1 MRAYRFVIALVV
13 VTGLVF
19 LTAWVMGWPAERAI
33 YLAPVIVIGFA
44 AAAGLVILWGKVAI
58 QQLRE
63 TRRPR
68 LVLALWIAGIGLIV
82 LLSVLGVELPREG
95 ELLRACW
102 PAVRRPIHSP
112 VRCGFLDPTSGGP
125 RMRFSL
131 TAAAA
136 LAACVAA
143 FAAP

>member
-1 MRAYRFVIALVV
+1 VRGSRYVLALLV

-19 LTAWVMGWPAERAI
+19 ATAWFMGWPAERAV

-44 AAAGLVILWGKVAI
+44 AAAGLLILWGKVAV

-68 LVLALWIAGIGLIV
+68 LVLALWVAAIGLIV

-95 ELLRACW
+95 
-102 PAVRRPIHSP
+102 
-112 VRCGFLDPTSGGP
+112 
-125 RMRFSL
+125 
-131 TAAAA
+131 
-136 LAACVAA
+136 
-143 FAAP
+143 